1 MYKLLIVDDEPFI
14 LEGLAELFRENT
26 QMEIYKA
33 YSGSS
38 ALALLDKQRVDIV
51 LTDIQMPGING
62 IDLLKDIHL
71 RWPFCKVIILTA
83 YSEFSYVQQALNN
96 HVAGYVL
103 KTDGDEAIL
112 RTVQQCIE
120 KIQQEMRQSLFLE
133 ETKRQAEAA
142 LPLLQNA
149 SLLNILEWMTKEQAR
164 KELEIYKINLDIN
177 KPLALAAVHIDR
189 FEQEANSQ
197 DKFNI
202 MLQLVEIF
210 KKYISPRYI
219 CYHASFHDKNM
230 IWLLQAQNGND
241 SLLYLKES
249 LEMVQEHSMQGLG
262 VSISIIYNEFIT
274 WDKIHNCFNSLKM
287 VFNQM
292 VVNNNNMVLADMK
305 FYSGGK
311 GNSLYTQSEIIINK
325 NRQLEL
331 LKFSLEHGDF
341 NGFKMAL
348 GHLLNN
354 EEKSA
359 SLELELYHTISQL
372 MLSYINDYGLSEA
385 MMTTPE
391 IFNTFY
397 TYCSKEDMYD
407 RLLHIAR
414 RIFEVRMKS
423 KNRHDNSIIK
433 KIQRYIVSNLS
444 GDLSLETIGD
454 IFYMNPAYMSR
465 LYKQTTG
472 QNISDYITKKRM
484 ELANKLLLHS
494 EMKIYIIAKEVGYAS
509 PAYFNRIFKK
519 IESVTPQ
526 EYREKH
532 KILS

>member
-1 MYKLLIVDDEPFI
+1 
-14 LEGLAELFRENT
+14 
-26 QMEIYKA
+26 
-33 YSGSS
+33 
-38 ALALLDKQRVDIV
+38 
-51 LTDIQMPGING
+51 
-62 IDLLKDIHL
+62 
-71 RWPFCKVIILTA
+71 
-83 YSEFSYVQQALNN
+83 
-96 HVAGYVL
+96 
-103 KTDGDEAIL
+103 
-112 RTVQQCIE
+112 
-120 KIQQEMRQSLFLE
+120 
-133 ETKRQAEAA
+133 
-142 LPLLQNA
+142 
-149 SLLNILEWMTKEQAR
+149 
-164 KELEIYKINLDIN
+164 
-177 KPLALAAVHIDR
+177 
-189 FEQEANSQ
+189 
-197 DKFNI
+197 
-202 MLQLVEIF
+202 
-210 KKYISPRYI
+210 
-219 CYHASFHDKNM
+219 
-230 IWLLQAQNGND
+230 
-241 SLLYLKES
+241 
-249 LEMVQEHSMQGLG
+249 
-262 VSISIIYNEFIT
+262 
-274 WDKIHNCFNSLKM
+274 
-287 VFNQM
+287 
-292 VVNNNNMVLADMK
+292 
-305 FYSGGK
+305 
-311 GNSLYTQSEIIINK
+311 
-325 NRQLEL
+325 
-331 LKFSLEHGDF
+331 
-341 NGFKMAL
+341 
-348 GHLLNN
+348 
-354 EEKSA
+354 
-359 SLELELYHTISQL
+359 